1 MIAIMIAT
9 AVSTLVSLFGTRY
22 LIVFFQTRG
31 QGQPILGKED
41 HGPEHHMVKQGTPTM
56 GGIAIVVAAF
66 VGWVVAHVRD
76 LAFSNQTM
84 IVWGGVL
91 FLAAMGFLDDY
102 IKVSRER
109 NLGLNKKAKVI
120 GLLTVAFGFAF
131 LSMYWVKTASAI
143 TFTRV
148 GFPDIELVEVLP

>member
-1 MIAIMIAT
+1 MIAT

-66 VGWVVAHVRD
+66 VGWVVVHVRD

-84 IVWGGVL
+84 IV
-91 FLAAMGFLDDY
+91 
-102 IKVSRER
+102 
-109 NLGLNKKAKVI
+109 LGWRALPCCH
-120 GLLTVAFGFAF
+120 GL
-131 LSMYWVKTASAI
+131 
-143 TFTRV
+143 
-148 GFPDIELVEVLP
+148 P

>member
-66 VGWVVAHVRD
+66 VGWVVVHVRD

-84 IVWGGVL
+84 IV
-91 FLAAMGFLDDY
+91 
-102 IKVSRER
+102 
-109 NLGLNKKAKVI
+109 LGWRALPCCH
-120 GLLTVAFGFAF
+120 GL
-131 LSMYWVKTASAI
+131 
-143 TFTRV
+143 
-148 GFPDIELVEVLP
+148 P